1 MSGNRK
7 SCERQPCEE
16 DDPPPAATAYQDGNK
31 AVGGSQGS
39 SSHGAV
45 GSSMVESGRSAG
57 WGGGW
62 GGVRCFRV
70 LLPVGGPVHCGVF
83 LWWGACQGFRCSGVG
98 VCVGRLEVPV
108 GLVVDA
114 LP

>member
-45 GSSMVESGRSAG
+45 GTRSAQGEANSVVELAPKGPSGRGARG
-57 WGGGW
+57 DGRCIGGDG
-62 GGVRCFRV
+62 RS
-70 LLPVGGPVHCGVF
+70 
-83 LWWGACQGFRCSGVG
+83 GASGV
-98 VCVGRLEVPV
+98 
-108 GLVVDA
+108 
-114 LP
+114 